1 MKIVFDPGKDMSYK
15 EKRRQVR
22 EGAPPATKE
31 KRGEETILLMI
42 NGKPQLIVVPGEEED
57 AAITAAALSDPDAQP
72 LTDEELDQFR
82 PVRRRGRPAKE
93 VPKIPTSIRLDVEV
107 LDSFKSFGEG
117 WQTRI
122 NNVLLE
128 YLVDNELVMHRF
140 KAIIGDYE
148 CLVLAKDSI
157 QAKDKMKQHL
167 RETGRSARGRIIV
180 DLANSISKE
189 LPLIP

>member
-1 MKIVFDPGKDMSYK
+1 
-15 EKRRQVR
+15 
-22 EGAPPATKE
+22 
-31 KRGEETILLMI
+31 MI
-42 NGKPQLIVVPGEEED
+42 NGKAQLIVVPSEEED

-72 LTDEELDQFR
+72 LTDEELDEFT

-93 VPKIPTSIRLDVEV
+93 VPKIRTTIRLDIEV
-107 LDSFKSFGEG
+107 LDSFKSMGDG
-117 WQTRI
+117 WQTKI

-128 YLVDNELVMHRF
+128 YLVDNKLVMHRF
-140 KAIIGDYE
+140 KAVIADYE

-167 RETGRSARGRIIV
+167 RETGRSARGRIVV
-180 DLANSISKE
+180 DLAFGASKD

>member
-1 MKIVFDPGKDMSYK
+1 MRNKDGN
-15 EKRRQVR
+15 RQVDQKTR
-22 EGAPPATKE
+22 SQRTDGEGE
-31 KRGEETILLMI
+31 KTILVTI
-42 NGKPQLIVVPGEEED
+42 DGKARLVVVPSDEED
-57 AAITAAALSDPDAQP
+57 RIITAAALSDPDAQP
-72 LTDEELDQFR
+72 LTDEELAQFK
-82 PVRRRGRPAKE
+82 PSRRRGRPFKE
-93 VPKIPTSIRLDVEV
+93 VPKIPTSIRLDIEV

-140 KAIIGDYE
+140 KAVIGDYE

-167 RETGRSARGRIIV
+167 REAGRSARGRIVV
-180 DLANSISKE
+180 DLANSTSKE
-189 LPLIP
+189 LPLIL